1 MDRLVE
7 MTCFARAVESGS
19 FAAAAKALKM
29 SPQLLGKHV
38 SSLEDRLGA
47 QLLVRTTRRHHL
59 TEVGRAFYDRCCVV
73 LKEAEAAEAAVTEL
87 TSTAR
92 GQLVVSAP
100 STFGTL
106 RLMPFLT
113 GYLAR
118 HPAVKV
124 KLVLTDRTVD
134 VVGEGFDAVLRIGPL
149 EESRLM
155 MRTLAPLR
163 LGAFAA
169 PGYLAGRSLP
179 LRPDDL
185 REHECLIYEYWYKP
199 PLTEWTFEKD
209 GVERTVTVSGRLQTN
224 DGRAVI
230 EAALEGQ
237 GIVLQDE
244 ELVRHHVATGR
255 LVQLL
260 ADHRGPLR
268 DLRVVYPP
276 HRRMTPKLRGFLDA
290 LVAHFAPPPSV
301 QTH

>member
-7 MTCFARAVESGS
+7 MTCFARAVETGS
-19 FAAAAKALKM
+19 FAAAGKALTM
-29 SPQLLGKHV
+29 SAQLVGKHV

-87 TSTAR
+87 TSMAR
-92 GQLVVSAP
+92 GQLVLSAP

-113 GYLAR
+113 DYLTR
-118 HPAVKV
+118 HPAVQV

-134 VVGEGFDAVLRIGPL
+134 VVGEGFDAVVRIGPL
-149 EESRLM
+149 DDSSLVVR
-155 MRTLAPLR
+155 RLAPLR

-169 PGYLAGRSLP
+169 PRYLGGRR
-179 LRPDDL
+179 RPVVPGDL

-209 GVERTVTVSGRLQTN
+209 GVEQTVAVSGRLQTN

-244 ELVRHHVATGR
+244 ELVRHHVAAGR
-255 LVQLL
+255 LVHLL
-260 ADHRGPLR
+260 ADHRGPAR

-290 LVAHFAPPPSV
+290 LVAHFPPPDRRY
-301 QTH
+301 